1 MKHQILRLGKD
12 SLIYGLGS
20 VITRFIGLLMLP
32 LFTAYLK
39 PKEYGVLSMLALLT
53 MVAQPVFSL
62 GLSAAMGP
70 SYFDGN
76 NPHTKSEAVW
86 TVFTINMISASL
98 LVALA
103 WTFPEILGQLVR
115 LPAEYAFLVGLT
127 LTGSALTI
135 LVTSFTQQVQFEKH
149 ARLYILVTIA
159 TSLTAIF
166 LSVLMVVFL
175 GWGVQG
181 MVVGQLAGN
190 IVTFF
195 AFLLIGF
202 NATKPAISMDMAK
215 KLLRQGLPLVPSF
228 AFLFILMHANKF
240 ILEREAGLG
249 VVGIYSIGFNLGM
262 GMSIVTGGIATA
274 WYPFFMS
281 FINRQKETE
290 ILFGRILTYYV
301 FVVGFICL
309 LFFLGAKPVVL
320 LLTKGSFN
328 NAYSIV
334 GLVALGNFAQ
344 TLFNFFLPGVY
355 FHKDIRVLSLVQGLA
370 ALVALPINYLF
381 IVNFGML
388 GAGIGIAANNI
399 FMAGLMFGW
408 NCLNRSR
415 YTVIKYEWA
424 RVFSFIL
431 FFLGIILI
439 YMQLPATSTTS
450 EIIKTILISG
460 LAFFGMFFL
469 LNKQE
474 KSILIQK
481 LTNK

>member
-1 MKHQILRLGKD
+1 VKHQILRLGKD

-249 VVGIYSIGFNLGM
+249 VVGIYSIGFNLG
-262 GMSIVTGGIATA
+262 A
-274 WYPFFMS
+274 P
-281 FINRQKETE
+281 
-290 ILFGRILTYYV
+290 
-301 FVVGFICL
+301 
-309 LFFLGAKPVVL
+309 
-320 LLTKGSFN
+320 
-328 NAYSIV
+328 
-334 GLVALGNFAQ
+334 
-344 TLFNFFLPGVY
+344 LFNL
-355 FHKDIRVLSLVQGLA
+355 
-370 ALVALPINYLF
+370 
-381 IVNFGML
+381 
-388 GAGIGIAANNI
+388 
-399 FMAGLMFGW
+399 
-408 NCLNRSR
+408 
-415 YTVIKYEWA
+415 E
-424 RVFSFIL
+424 
-431 FFLGIILI
+431 
-439 YMQLPATSTTS
+439 
-450 EIIKTILISG
+450 
-460 LAFFGMFFL
+460 
-469 LNKQE
+469 
-474 KSILIQK
+474 
-481 LTNK
+481 